1 MKLIEMN
8 THEFAKAEP
17 RLCFWPV
24 GTIEAHDQGPLGT
37 DAIAPEKLATDLAEE
52 FNALILPTLPYGL
65 VSSLSGYPGGM
76 WVDEDT
82 YKNLIFELLSSLA
95 ISGVESVIIF
105 NGHGGNT
112 QALSEILPEVWKETG
127 LKTAFI
133 DWWTVGSKLSEEHF
147 GSAAGH
153 GGADELALVYA
164 ANPSLVPKTWDG
176 SRAFLYRPGVK
187 AYPSPRS
194 AIRYSEEQAKPF
206 TPEKAAAY
214 YEELKKKI
222 SEAIKDILAGWQAFN
237 QPGKKEA

>member
-24 GTIEAHDQGPLGT
+24 GTIEGHDLGPLGT
-37 DAIAPEKLATDLAEE
+37 DVIAPEKLAADLSSD
-52 FNALILPTLPYGL
+52 FNALLLPTLPYGL

-76 WVDEDT
+76 WMSDET
-82 YKNLIFELLSSLA
+82 YQGLIFELLASLA
-95 ISGVESVIIF
+95 VSGVESVIIF

-112 QALSEILPEVWKETG
+112 DALSDVLPEVWKATG
-127 LKTAFI
+127 MKTAFL
-133 DWWTVGSKLSEEHF
+133 DWWSVDPDLSKQHF
-147 GSAAGH
+147 GSAGGH

-164 ANPSLVPKTWDG
+164 ANPSLVPETWDG

-194 AIRYSEEQAKPF
+194 AIRYSADDPKPL
-206 TPEKAAAY
+206 TPESARAY
-214 YEELKKKI
+214 YDALK
-222 SEAIKDILAGWQAFN
+222 ARVAAVVKDILAGWADFN
-237 QPGKKEA
+237 KLGE